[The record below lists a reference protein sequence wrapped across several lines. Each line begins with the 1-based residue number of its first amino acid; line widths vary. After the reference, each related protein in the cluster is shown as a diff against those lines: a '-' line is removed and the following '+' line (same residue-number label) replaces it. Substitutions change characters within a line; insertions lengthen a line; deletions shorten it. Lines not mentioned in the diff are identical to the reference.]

1 MRRIVPSLALL
12 VLLVGSSSF
21 NFVSAADFSNLNL
34 EEQILEIQQKL
45 EELFST
51 RNKRLEEIT
60 AENHQLRQTVETL
73 SWEASLL
80 DRSLNL
86 LENGHSIVERN
97 VSRVSGQFDNTMAH
111 QQFCARD
118 GSSQDLLDDY
128 YLSCGSLP
136 SSPLPP
142 STTEATT
149 SETTVQT
156 TTSENTVTTTEDPSA
171 QVYRSCDDAPP
182 ISGVYRLVLES
193 GTEIQVF
200 CEQQLMG
207 GGWLVFQSRLD
218 GSVDFNRSWSD
229 YRNGFGDASGEY
241 WLGLEHLVELTSEW
255 SELLID
261 MEDFERVTEY
271 ALYPHFAVEDAT
283 ANYRLRLGGI
293 FEGTAGDS
301 LGYYYNERFSTYDSE
316 RLTSHAVCAETL
328 ASGFWHY
335 SCGDSLN
342 RNNLN
347 GIYGHGHN
355 QKGIWWGTFGGST
368 TQNRN
373 PLKAVRMMIR
383 NHEEAESFAERM
395 I

>member
-1 MRRIVPSLALL
+1 
-12 VLLVGSSSF
+12 
-21 NFVSAADFSNLNL
+21 
-34 EEQILEIQQKL
+34 
-45 EELFST
+45 
-51 RNKRLEEIT
+51 
-60 AENHQLRQTVETL
+60 
-73 SWEASLL
+73 
-80 DRSLNL
+80 
-86 LENGHSIVERN
+86 
-97 VSRVSGQFDNTMAH
+97 
-111 QQFCARD
+111 
-118 GSSQDLLDDY
+118 
-128 YLSCGSLP
+128 
-136 SSPLPP
+136 
-142 STTEATT
+142 
-149 SETTVQT
+149 
-156 TTSENTVTTTEDPSA
+156 
-171 QVYRSCDDAPP
+171 
-182 ISGVYRLVLES
+182 
-193 GTEIQVF
+193 
-200 CEQQLMG
+200 MG

-342 RNNLN
+342 RLGLSYVDLDFFLN
-347 GIYGHGHN
+347 KYD
-355 QKGIWWGTFGGST
+355 F
-368 TQNRN
+368 
-373 PLKAVRMMIR
+373 L
-383 NHEEAESFAERM
+383 
-395 I
+395 